1 MMPLL
6 YRLSYIG
13 PKKQMGA
20 ARFERAPYRLSQ
32 GEAACQ
38 LAYAPTRA
46 ISLIR
51 TGDRLLRG
59 QPL

>member
-1 MMPLL
+1 MPLL
-6 YRLSYIG
+6 HLLSYIG
-13 PKKQMGA
+13 PKKTHGGGPLRTGMC
-20 ARFERAPYRLSQ
+20 LSQ
-32 GEAACQ
+32 SEVACQ

-51 TGDRLLRG
+51 TGARLLRG